1 MNDKKWIYPI
11 TEGELNSMATSK
23 AQQKAQNKW
32 IAKAYDRINLTVPK
46 GQKDLIQAHAEA
58 QGESTNGFINRAIS
72 ETMERDGKPKTD
84 WQRRETPYNENTRW
98 IEMWDE
104 KDLQAIDEIFAHR
117 MNVILE
123 SAIMPK
129 FNLLAENQKTM
140 METRIP
146 EDDFEDLKEDVQMLR
161 AIVRKHSQEIK
172 ELKRAWLGVTE

>member
-1 MNDKKWIYPI
+1 M
-11 TEGELNSMATSK
+11 L
-23 AQQKAQNKW
+23 
-32 IAKAYDRINLTVPK
+32 
-46 GQKDLIQAHAEA
+46 
-58 QGESTNGFINRAIS
+58 
-72 ETMERDGKPKTD
+72 
-84 WQRRETPYNENTRW
+84 
-98 IEMWDE
+98 DE

-129 FNLLAENQKTM
+129 FILLAENQKTM

-172 ELKRAWLGVTE
+172 ELKRA